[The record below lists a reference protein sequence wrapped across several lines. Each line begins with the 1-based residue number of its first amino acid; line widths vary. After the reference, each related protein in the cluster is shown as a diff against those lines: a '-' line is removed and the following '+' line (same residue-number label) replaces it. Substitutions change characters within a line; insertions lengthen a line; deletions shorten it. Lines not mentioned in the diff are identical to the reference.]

1 MDSSF
6 PWAAALVTILVGAIS
21 GGLTNAIAVWMLF
34 HPYDERGRGP
44 FRIHGA
50 IPKNKPRLAKAIGK
64 VVGEKLLTSH
74 DLVERLR
81 APEVRSAFAEALDR
95 ILDDLLEGEHGPV
108 AARLDPEAR
117 AAVERT
123 LGDLGGRL
131 SDSLGEYAGSR
142 EFRAVAAKWADR
154 LEGEDGASIEQWL
167 AGVAESPEV
176 TEGIHRIVHRQ
187 LERLGEDGA
196 PLGERIPAGLVPV
209 VEQGISD
216 AIPGAVEQLGQL
228 LADGT
233 LRDTLATVLRETFD
247 RAMRQMMIH
256 ERLIAKIVVNQ
267 KTMDRLLTGLEKT
280 GVDRLVEAVKAP
292 AIRDRV
298 QGAINRGIHSVLERP
313 MSERIQGLGTE
324 RLQHLEDTVSGWVL
338 GALRSDT
345 LRGSL
350 LHGAQGALRE
360 RAPEL
365 LHKALATDTGRAAVV
380 SAVASSGKA
389 LLDKPI
395 GRPSAWLGP
404 ETTARLRASAHERA
418 WLWVE
423 HQVPQVVARL
433 SIQEMVEDKVLGF
446 STERMEEIVRKVTQ
460 KELDL
465 IVKLGYLLGAIVGAI
480 AFSLNQLLT

>member
-1 MDSSF
+1 MDPSF
-6 PWAAALVTILVGAIS
+6 PWAAALITVAVGAIS

-64 VVGEKLLTSH
+64 VVGEKLLTSS

-81 APEVRSAFAEALDR
+81 APEVRAAFAEALDR
-95 ILDDLLEGEHGPV
+95 ILDDLLESDHGPLGE
-108 AARLDPEAR
+108 RLDPVAR
-117 AAVERT
+117 EAVERA
-123 LGDLGGRL
+123 LGDLGSRL
-131 SDSLGEYAGSR
+131 SDSLRDYAGSP
-142 EFRAVAAKWADR
+142 EFKAVAIRWADR
-154 LEGEDGASIEQWL
+154 LDGEGGATVESWL
-167 AGVAESPEV
+167 AGVAGSAEV
-176 TEGIHRIVHRQ
+176 TEGIHNLVHRQ
-187 LERLGEDGA
+187 LDRMAGDA
-196 PLGERIPAGLVPV
+196 TPLGERIPAGLVPV

-233 LRDTLATVLRETFD
+233 LRDTIATVLRETFD

-256 ERLIAKIVVNQ
+256 ERLIAKIVVNE

-280 GVDRLVEAVKAP
+280 GVDRLAEAVKAP

-298 QGAINRGIHSVLERP
+298 KGAINRGIHSVLERP
-313 MSERIQGLGTE
+313 LSERIQGLGPE
-324 RLQHLEDTVSGWVL
+324 RTQHLEDTVSGWLL

-350 LHGAQGALRE
+350 LHGAQGAMRE

-365 LHKALATDTGRAAVV
+365 LHKALSSDTGKAAVV
-380 SAVASSGKA
+380 SAVSSSGKA

-395 GRPSAWLGP
+395 GRPATWLG
-404 ETTARLRASAHERA
+404 EEATARLRQSAHDKA

-433 SIQEMVEDKVLGF
+433 SIQEMVEEKVKGF